1 MKVALNGTALLSP
14 LTGLG
19 QYTYHL
25 VKSLQ
30 DSGQAEVELFY
41 GGGWNREL
49 RSAPTRGI
57 VTMKSLA
64 KRFLPNP
71 YALSRFVQQ
80 RTFNRGIRALKP
92 QIYHEP
98 NFLAFKAEIPS
109 VITVHDLS
117 WIRFPH
123 THPIERVR
131 AMDTYFEKG
140 LRRAALV
147 LTDSVFVKNELMEVF
162 GIGAERIRPIMLGV
176 ESLFRPQTAD
186 ETLPVLQKL
195 ALTHGEYLLAVGTLE
210 PRKNLKVVLRAFA
223 QLPAAF
229 RKRHPLVLVG
239 MKGWHTSEFEAQ
251 IAPLVQAGEVR
262 ELGYLPRE
270 DLATV
275 IAGATTLIYPS
286 IYEGFGLPPLEA
298 MACGVPV
305 ITSNV
310 SSIPE
315 VVGDAGIMLAPHDVD
330 GIADAIRLVAEDAD
344 VRRDLAVKAL
354 LRSAEFTW
362 GKCAE
367 QTVEAYRDALK
378 GGAAA

>member
-1 MKVALNGTALLSP
+1 
-14 LTGLG
+14 
-19 QYTYHL
+19 
-25 VKSLQ
+25 
-30 DSGQAEVELFY
+30 
-41 GGGWNREL
+41 
-49 RSAPTRGI
+49 
-57 VTMKSLA
+57 
-64 KRFLPNP
+64 
-71 YALSRFVQQ
+71 
-80 RTFNRGIRALKP
+80 
-92 QIYHEP
+92 
-98 NFLAFKAEIPS
+98 
-109 VITVHDLS
+109 VHDLS